1 MAGKR
6 SGVGVRMTSD
16 NPQLVHTHKLALAVP
31 QSASAVGAVKQYQEG
46 LNTVYF
52 YFSNSAV
59 RYNRLRAVYGL
70 LEDERL
76 ITLKQPHA
84 VRWLSLHQA
93 VTAILHS

>member
-59 RYNRLRAVYGL
+59 RYNRLRAVYELLEDKRLRAVYAL

-76 ITLKQPHA
+76 RA
-84 VRWLSLHQA
+84 VYALL
-93 VTAILHS
+93 